1 MYTYR
6 DAKRMAK
13 VLESSLR
20 EKNVDISHGESLN
33 LIAKQFGLDDW
44 NVLSAKIKQA
54 EASDV
59 RRMQALQAWDFL
71 GEHPTEFDYG
81 VDDNARGS
89 GRRAALI
96 RYARSPFTRYGNMA
110 RVFGTLMQ
118 HIAAESYHGKRLE
131 IRVDLATERVSHGAT
146 VWARVDK
153 SPGHRLAFDN
163 LKHHANGWLFGDNG
177 WTTRRI
183 IMDIPPEG
191 VSLYF
196 GFFLKGT
203 GAVWATNFGLNI
215 VDNSIPPTAEP
226 EDSGP
231 RGRSSIGPQNLDF
244 SKVFDLIS

>member
-1 MYTYR
+1 MHTYR

-13 VLESSLR
+13 ILESSLHA
-20 EKNVDISHGESLN
+20 KNVDISHGESLN

-54 EASDV
+54 EASDA
-59 RRMQALQAWDFL
+59 RRMQALHSWDFL

-96 RYARSPFTRYGNMA
+96 RYTRSPFTRYGNTA

-118 HIAAESYHGKRLE
+118 NIAAEPYHGNRLE

-146 VWARVDK
+146 VWARIDK

-183 IMDIPPEG
+183 VMDIPPEG

-203 GAVWATNFGLNI
+203 GAAWATNFGVSI
-215 VDNSIPPTAEP
+215 VDNSVPLTAGA
-226 EDSGP
+226 EDAGP
-231 RGRSSIGPQNLDF
+231 RERGWVGPQNLDF
-244 SKVFDLIS
+244 SKVVDLMH